1 MNVSILNLKDE
12 CGTQSKSHFMHYS
25 HCYVTWCP
33 LTMEIVASQ
42 FPSSRAAVLVMCFL
56 KPLTSACLNVV
67 KLEQLERLGSE
78 IPPPPPPPPP
88 PLPPPPPPPP
98 LPRCPM
104 ITHTS
109 DSHQISSQKKTKV
122 KVKNLK
128 KLPKI
133 QNFAR
138 NFTCDTPSEVAWYDA

>member
-12 CGTQSKSHFMHYS
+12 CSTQSKSHFMHYS

-78 IPPPPPPPPP
+78 IPP
-88 PLPPPPPPPP
+88 

-138 NFTCDTPSEVAWYDA
+138 NFTCDTPSEVA